1 MSKPAY
7 TQCSVCNTYVEID
20 SKVDNYFCSEC
31 KKTRKVQGTIQVPST
46 GSGLIEKLEI
56 GSKLKQQYSLLS
68 KGTLMKDCDVDEE
81 TCETA
86 LENLDSAIGIGEKL
100 IKSSNLD
107 QMNKRKAEDYTYS
120 AYAER
125 AYVLARL
132 DRRDEARES
141 AEIAQENLQ
150 KPIKWLDEL
159 LEMLERDY

>member
-31 KKTRKVQGTIQVPST
+31 KKTRKVNGVIETWNMK
-46 GSGLIEKLEI
+46 SGLMDKIQAQAQLKRQY
-56 GSKLKQQYSLLS
+56 SKLSS
-68 KGTLMKDCDVDEE
+68 GTLLKGCDVDEE

-100 IKSSNLD
+100 IKSSSLD
-107 QMNKRKAEDYTYS
+107 QMNKRKAEEYTYS

-132 DRRDEARES
+132 DRRDEAKES

-150 KPIKWLDEL
+150 KPINWLDEL
-159 LEMLERDY
+159 LEMLGSD